1 MNKRGLIKDISQRL
15 YGSHLNRE
23 DIAEVLSALERSV
36 AASAERCERIEWRNF
51 FVMSFT
57 RMRGSDAVRQ
67 AANGHG
73 EYKTTDH
80 MRVQMKPCLNVK
92 RMANKRFPE
101 YSARLNYKVKY
112 KASFYPNKSAD

>member
-15 YGSHLNRE
+15 HGSHLNRE
-23 DIAEVLSALERSV
+23 DIATVLSALERSV
-36 AASAERCERIEWRNF
+36 ASCAERCERLEWRTL

-57 RMRGSDAVRQ
+57 RVRGSDVARQ

-80 MRVQMKPCLNVK
+80 MRVQMKPCLNIK

-101 YSARLNYKVKY
+101 YSARINYKVKY
-112 KASFYPNKSAD
+112 KASFNPNKPAD